1 MDAWRSFLAGRWK
14 VAAQREWASR
24 AAQHGRRNAGDSPEL
39 SGGAAREFDSGGGRR
54 PAGGESREV
63 GARRSEWGTE
73 EVGFV

>member
-1 MDAWRSFLAGRWK
+1 MDAWQSFLTGRWK

-24 AAQHGRRNAGDSPEL
+24 AVQHGRRNAGDSPEL
-39 SGGAAREFDSGGGRR
+39 SGGGRR